1 MTATLPAPRGSSVD
15 EATPVPTSGP
25 DRPATDR
32 GRPRRD
38 LPRLLRTTTVDDV
51 LAVLGSAV
59 GAVALVWLLYGNLMP
74 VAGTLGFVVCSFLA
88 FLLLYA
94 AVSALRHRGPT
105 IADRLAAATVWS
117 VAAVVGAALALIVGY
132 TFWRGREALSHPN
145 LFTQDLGLAGPL
157 DPLTRGGMLHA
168 IVGSLIQITIAVTIT
183 LPLGVGCAIFLNE
196 VRGPLARPVRTV
208 VEAMTAL
215 PSIVAGL
222 FIYATVLVAAG
233 FQRSGLAAGLAIS
246 VMMLPIIARA
256 AEVVLRVVPNGLRE
270 ASLALGASQWSTVWK
285 VVLPTARPSLVTAMI
300 LGVARGIGET
310 SPVLLTAGYT
320 TYLNADP
327 TSGPMV
333 SLPLVTF
340 TLAKS
345 SEETDHAR
353 AFGAAAILFFVV
365 LVLFVVARAVATRM
379 DRGGRR

>member
-1 MTATLPAPRGSSVD
+1 MTTILPQ
-15 EATPVPTSGP
+15 
-25 DRPATDR
+25 
-32 GRPRRD
+32 PRRTSD
-38 LPRLLRTTTVDDV
+38 DQPAAAPPDPDGGPPPRRRKRSDVPLVPRTTTLDDV
-51 LAVLGSAV
+51 LAVAGSAL
-59 GAVALVWLLYGNLMP
+59 GAVGLVWLLYGNLLP
-74 VAGTLGFVVCSFLA
+74 VAGPLGFVVCVWLA

-94 AVSALRHRGPT
+94 VVSLLRHTGPVV
-105 IADRLAAATVWS
+105 ADRLAAAVVHV
-117 VAAVVGAALALIVGY
+117 VAAIAGLALVLVVGY

-145 LFTQDLGLAGPL
+145 FLVEDLSLAGPL
-157 DPLTRGGMLHA
+157 DPLSRGGVLHA
-168 IVGSLIQITIAVTIT
+168 IVGSLIQIVIAVAIT
-183 LPLGVGCAIFLNE
+183 LPLGLGCAIFLNE

-222 FIYATVLVAAG
+222 FIYSTVLVAAG
-233 FQRSGLAAGLAIS
+233 FQRSGLAAGLAVS

-270 ASLALGASQWSTVWK
+270 ASLALGASQWSTVWR

-300 LGVARGIGET
+300 LGVARGVGET

-345 SEETDHAR
+345 SEEADHAR

-365 LVLFVVARAVATRM
+365 LVLFVVARAAAARVNRKE
-379 DRGGRR
+379 RR